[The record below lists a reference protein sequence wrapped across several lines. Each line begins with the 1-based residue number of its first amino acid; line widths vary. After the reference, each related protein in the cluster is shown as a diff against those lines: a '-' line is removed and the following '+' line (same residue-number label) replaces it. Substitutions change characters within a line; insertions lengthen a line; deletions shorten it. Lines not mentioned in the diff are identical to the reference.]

1 MHLLR
6 FRDSTKTTTTMWFEM
21 KLNNPCNAVHANEI
35 RAIHMKSRLDYVANN

>member
-6 FRDSTKTTTTMWFEM
+6 FRDSTKTTTTMWFGI

-35 RAIHMKSRLDYVANN
+35 RATHEKPS